1 MSEGFLRDR
10 DESSTLTSETAKKLH
25 SQVEGVTT
33 LDASSEKTLQSV
45 IFFAGEQSEDVN
57 KVKEQAIYKLGRL
70 YGSSGRTTELIKLS
84 KDVRP
89 FFDSISKAKTAKIVR
104 SLIDIL
110 AETKSTGGKGLEK
123 NFLDTQVQLCEE
135 SIQWARDTKRNFLRQ
150 RIETRLAALYI
161 EAQKYQLAGDL
172 ITNLVREVKRLDD
185 KLLLVEIQLLESR
198 LHHAL
203 KNIAK
208 AKASLTAARTSANA
222 IYCPPILQ
230 TQLDHQSGI
239 LHAEEN
245 DYKTAYSYFFE
256 SFEGFNS
263 LDDARA
269 VISLK
274 YMLLSKIMVGS
285 PDDVQSIISGKMALK
300 YAGVDIEAMKAVAK
314 AHSNRSLQEFEV
326 AKTNFRAGEMKQNE
340 RRLKEAELTNDPI
353 IDKHLTDLY
362 DTLLEQNLVRILEPF
377 SVVEIAHVAQVIQL
391 PLSIVER
398 KLSQMIL
405 DKQFSGILDQGLG
418 QLIIYEESQE
428 DMTYTNALG
437 TISNMSK
444 VVDSLYEKTNKLYVA

>member
-1 MSEGFLRDR
+1 MSEGYLKDR
-10 DESSTLTSETAKKLH
+10 QENAALTNETAKKLH
-25 SQVEGVTT
+25 SQLEDVTS
-33 LDASSEKTLQSV
+33 LDASTEQTLQGI
-45 IFFAGEQSEDVN
+45 IFFAGEQNEDVN

-70 YGSSGRTTELIKLS
+70 YGMSGKTSELLKLS

-104 SLIDIL
+104 SLIDIV
-110 AETKSTGGKGLEK
+110 ADAK
-123 NFLDTQVQLCEE
+123 NTSKAPTSSFLDTQVQLCEE

-161 EAQKYQLAGDL
+161 EAQKYQTATDL
-172 ITNLVREVKRLDD
+172 INNLIKEVKRLDD
-185 KLLLVEIQLLESR
+185 KLLLVEIQLLDSR
-198 LHHAL
+198 LNHAL

-208 AKASLTAARTSANA
+208 SKAALTAARTSANA

-245 DYKTAYSYFFE
+245 DYKTSYSYFFE

-263 LDDARA
+263 LEDSRA
-269 VISLK
+269 IISLK

-285 PDDVQSIISGKMALK
+285 PEDVHSIISGKYALK

-314 AHSNRSLQEFEV
+314 AYSNRSLQEFEV
-326 AKTNFRAGEMKQNE
+326 AKTTYR
-340 RRLKEAELTNDPI
+340 AELTNDPI

-418 QLIIYEESQE
+418 QLIIYEDSQE

-437 TISNMSK
+437 TIANMSK
-444 VVDSLYEKTNKLYVA
+444 VVDSLYDKTNKLYVA